1 MKPRTVAAVT
11 LAAALLLA
19 ACGSGAAPVAVT
31 ATPSPTAQPSVAAVD
46 PTNAAPSAS
55 GSGPVVAVDP
65 SLLSFVPETVAG
77 LKLTYDPETTA
88 RVTDDPAL
96 ARDASGLAIA
106 IAVDPG
112 TSSAPELTVVSVVR
126 LRDPS
131 VDEAWFRDY
140 RDSYD
145 QSACASAGGVS
156 GHAETTIATRTVF
169 VTSCAGGAFI
179 YHVRLADGGIVVS
192 ALSVGSRRLGQKV
205 MEGLKP

>member
-1 MKPRTVAAVT
+1 LRPPAVAAVAV
-11 LAAALLLA
+11 AAALLLS
-19 ACGSGAAPVAVT
+19 ACGSGAASVALTT
-31 ATPSPTAQPSVAAVD
+31 APSAAPQPSVAI
-46 PTNAAPSAS
+46 AASPSSAS
-55 GSGPVVAVDP
+55 TATASGPSVALDP
-65 SLLSFVPETVAG
+65 GLLSFVPATVDG

-88 RVTDDPAL
+88 RVTDDAAL

-112 TSSAPELTVVSVVR
+112 TSAAPELTVVSVVR

-145 QSACASAGGVS
+145 TSACASAGGVS
-156 GHAETTIATRTVF
+156 GHAQSTIATRTVF
-169 VTSCAGGAFI
+169 ISSCAGGAFI
-179 YHVRLADGGIVVS
+179 YHVRLAEGIIVS

-205 MEGLKP
+205 MEGLRP